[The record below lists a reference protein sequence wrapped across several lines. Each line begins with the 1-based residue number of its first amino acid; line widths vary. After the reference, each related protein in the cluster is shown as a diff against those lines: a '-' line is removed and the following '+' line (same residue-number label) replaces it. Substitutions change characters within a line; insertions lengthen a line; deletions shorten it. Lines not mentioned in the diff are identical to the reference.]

1 MLVADISSVVAD
13 FLASRKPYLVTN
25 PKDVPIA
32 QFHQEFP
39 STAGGGVVGRDPA
52 TVLAAIEDAAGPD
65 TLRRRRLEL
74 ATYFLGAP
82 VQDPVAHFT
91 AEVTRAIGRSD
102 DALAGA
108 AAAAQVQAI
117 ETAAIEEDA

>member
-1 MLVADISSVVAD
+1 
-13 FLASRKPYLVTN
+13 
-25 PKDVPIA
+25 
-32 QFHQEFP
+32 
-39 STAGGGVVGRDPA
+39 A

-65 TLRRRRLEL
+65 ALRRRRLEL
-74 ATYFLGAP
+74 ATYFLGDP